1 MKRQLMA
8 VLLALCAG
16 LSHAAVDV
24 NKASASDL
32 DSIKGIGPGTS
43 AKIIEQRKSAPF
55 RNWSDLMKRV
65 TGIGDKRAAKL
76 SRQGLTVNGEA
87 YQPAAPAAP
96 GKPKA

>member
-8 VLLALCAG
+8 VLLSLCAG
-16 LSHAAVDV
+16 LSFAAVDV

-32 DSIKGIGPGTS
+32 DSIKGIGPSTS

-55 RNWSDLMKRV
+55 RNWSDLMGRV
-65 TGIGDKRAAKL
+65 HGIGDKRATKL

-87 YQPAAPAAP
+87 YKPAAAAPA
-96 GKPKA
+96 KPKA